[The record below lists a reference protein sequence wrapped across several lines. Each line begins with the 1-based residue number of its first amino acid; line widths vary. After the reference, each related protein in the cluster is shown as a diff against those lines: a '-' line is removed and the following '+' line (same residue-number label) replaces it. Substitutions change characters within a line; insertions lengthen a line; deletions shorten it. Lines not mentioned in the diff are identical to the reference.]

1 MRERADILYRPFE
14 PGDFEAVAEL
24 MRAQWSC
31 DLEGAAG
38 EYSAS
43 IDLCGYLADAD
54 WGLVAEG
61 RGQVLGAVPVSYTH
75 LDVYKRQPQR
85 PPGGRPSR

>member
-61 RGQVLGAVPVSYTH
+61 RFFPTSTRRATASATA
-75 LDVYKRQPQR
+75 RR
-85 PPGGRPSR
+85 SSC

>member
-38 EYSAS
+38 DYSAS
-43 IDLCGYLADAD
+43 LDLC
-54 WGLVAEG
+54 
-61 RGQVLGAVPVSYTH
+61 
-75 LDVYKRQPQR
+75 
-85 PPGGRPSR
+85 